1 LIPLPALKLKLHSP
15 FIREETFMVGQTA
28 LLDFLEGMK
37 ATYVDLH
44 LYAKGHPF
52 TLQEVDAALQEAEA
66 AEAVCLNIMRQYA
79 ASE

>member
-1 LIPLPALKLKLHSP
+1 MS
-15 FIREETFMVGQTA
+15 
-28 LLDFLEGMK
+28 DFLEGMK
-37 ATYVDLH
+37 GYHGDLH
-44 LYAKGHPF
+44 QYAKGHPF

>member
-1 LIPLPALKLKLHSP
+1 
-15 FIREETFMVGQTA
+15 MDGQTA

-52 TLQEVDAALQEAEA
+52 TLKEVDAALSEAEA
-66 AEAVCLNIMRQYA
+66 AEAVCLNVMRQYA